1 MSIEVILR
9 ETDDRVV
16 EVTVTDQYGQV
27 YRIGLEFLNHSFR
40 SDEVQVLVHK
50 MPADW
55 KKQLKE
61 KGSCCTYSPN
71 RILHT
76 EETVD
81 VRRVDGNGEEHHC
94 YPSIWF
100 EFHEIEGYPQINS
113 EDNLKSPSLIIGKE
127 TSND

>member
-1 MSIEVILR
+1 MSIEVILK
-9 ETDDRVV
+9 EADDRVV
-16 EVTVTDQYGQV
+16 NVTVTDQYGQV
-27 YRIGLEFLNHSFR
+27 YRIGLEFLNHGFR
-40 SDEVQVLVHK
+40 NDEVQVLVHK

-81 VRRVDGNGEEHHC
+81 VRHKYDNGEEHYC